1 MFSSFQAAWMKLTN
15 TMIPLLTDAYG
26 DVCRPL
32 IVILAGDGF
41 LSDQLEAKL
50 ALEPQDASVWEAVP
64 LSYSIERRPRVATT
78 LFVYFCKD
86 TFLRRGYLISG
97 CNSSKPSTFHHVPK
111 NIKELRNPRI
121 SCCHNYQS
129 SDLINPQQK
138 IVPNQCSINPC
149 LLKRTQMFQA

>member
-1 MFSSFQAAWMKLTN
+1 MLSSFEATWMKLADTV
-15 TMIPLLTDAYG
+15 IPLLTDAYG

-32 IVILAGDGF
+32 IVVLAGDGF

-50 ALEPQDASVWEAVP
+50 ALKPQDASVWEAVP
-64 LSYSIERRPRVATT
+64 LSYSIERRPRVPTT

-86 TFLRRGYLISG
+86 TFFRRGYLISG
-97 CNSSKPSTFHHVPK
+97 RNSSKPSTFHRVPK

-129 SDLINPQQK
+129 CALINPQQK
-138 IVPNQCSINPC
+138 IVPNQRSINSR
-149 LLKRTQMFQA
+149 LLKRTQMFPT